1 MAESPSRELPVKIC
15 LSSAH
20 ITVVMCAEMCAWR
33 DRVWN
38 ENKNLFIRE
47 NSKVAR
53 LTEDIPLAD
62 QFQKIFC
69 LFFAFYV
76 ETHVNS

>member
-20 ITVVMCAEMCAWR
+20 ISVAMCVEMCAWR

-76 ETHVNS
+76 EIHVNF